1 MDFLI
6 SAAQA
11 QEGGPA
17 GGGMIEFLIMIAI
30 FFAIMYFLII
40 RPQSKRAKEHRAM
53 VEALSKGDEIVT
65 TGGVLGRITEV
76 QENFIRIDVSD
87 NVNVIVQRQAVS
99 VVLPKGTMKDI

>member
-6 SAAQA
+6 SSAHAQ
-11 QEGGPA
+11 QGGGA

-53 VEALSKGDEIVT
+53 VEALAKGDEVVT
-65 TGGVLGRITEV
+65 NGGLLGKVTDV
-76 QENFIRIDVSD
+76 GENFMRVELADGV
-87 NVNVIVQRQAVS
+87 VVIVQRQSVSAVM
-99 VVLPKGTMKDI
+99 PKGTMKDL